1 MSSTPAE
8 HIIIPDVDESAPVE
22 YSDAQAPVI
31 LEYEPPKEESLKRKA
46 LWSSLWTLVAFGAG
60 QVIRLVS
67 NFLLARLLIPDDF
80 GVANLVSVFVTGMQ
94 ALSDVGIEQAIIQNK
109 RGDDPTFL
117 NTAWTIH
124 AIRGVALWVGTC
136 LLAWPLA
143 KFFNQPILMYLMPVA
158 GLGPMLTGFNSTSMF
173 TLNRHLKMG
182 RLTMVLLVYQIIS
195 NVVMIAWAFKQR
207 SPWAIVMGGLVANVF
222 FLVVSHF
229 LIKGYRNRFCWD
241 PDVRRELM
249 KFGKWIMISTLI
261 TYTAMQIDRPM
272 VGKLQGVMWL
282 GLYGIALNLV
292 ALPREIIGRLASV
305 TLFPALARA
314 AENGGQDLARILRRA
329 RGLIL
334 SVSLAATLGVFLG
347 APLFIMIFY
356 KPQYHQAGWLAQLAS
371 IGAWF
376 ILLQVSAD
384 RALVAQGKTKP
395 LATSN
400 AVNLIVTAVAAMA
413 GRYIDMHIFKHEAGI
428 VGFMLGLAAGK
439 MAGHVMIQIE
449 MAKSGINIVRQDV
462 LYTAVLVVL
471 CVVGLL
477 LPARLPGYD
486 RDHMV
491 WYTGIVAV
499 AVCAVTCAWAGVRV
513 MRGIR

>member
-8 HIIIPDVDESAPVE
+8 HIIIPDADESAPVE
-22 YSDAQAPVI
+22 YTDAQAPIV
-31 LEYEPPKEESLKRKA
+31 LEYEPPKEDSLKKKA
-46 LWSSLWTLVAFGAG
+46 VWSSLWTLVMFGVG
-60 QVIRLVS
+60 QVIRFVS
-67 NFLLARLLIPDDF
+67 NPILAYLLVPEYF
-80 GVANLVSVFVTGMQ
+80 GVVSLVSVFVTALQ

-109 RGDDPTFL
+109 RGDEPVFL

-124 AIRGVALWVGTC
+124 AVRGVFLWLGTC
-136 LLAWPLA
+136 VIAWPLA
-143 KFFNQPILMYLMPVA
+143 KFFNQPLLTWLMPVA
-158 GLGPMLTGFNSTSMF
+158 GVGPLLSGFNSTSMF
-173 TLNRHLKMG
+173 TLNRHLKVG
-182 RLTMVLLVYQIIS
+182 RLTLVMLVYQVI
-195 NVVMIAWAFKQR
+195 NVVVTIAWAYR
-207 SPWAIVMGGLVANVF
+207 WPSPWAIVMGGLASNLF
-222 FLVVSHF
+222 FLVISHF
-229 LIKGYRNRFCWD
+229 LIAGYRNRFCWD
-241 PDVRRELM
+241 SEVRRELM
-249 KFGKWIMISTLI
+249 KFGKWIMVSTLI

-272 VGKLQGVMWL
+272 VGKLQGVKWL

-314 AENGGQDLARILRRA
+314 AENGGQDLGRILRRA

-356 KPQYHQAGWLAQLAS
+356 KQEYHQAGWLAQLAS

-384 RALVAQGKTKP
+384 RALLAQGKTKP

-400 AVNLIVTAVAAMA
+400 AVNLVVTVAAA
-413 GRYIDMHIFKHEAGI
+413 LIGRHIDMNVFGHEAGI

-439 MAGHVMIQIE
+439 MAGHLMIQIE
-449 MAKSGINIVRQDV
+449 MAKSGMSIFRQDTFYTVV
-462 LYTAVLVVL
+462 LAVL

-477 LPARLPGYD
+477 LPSRLPGYD
-486 RDHMV
+486 REHMV
-491 WYTGIVAV
+491 MYTGIVAV
-499 AVCAVTCAWAGVRV
+499 AVCAVTCSWAGIRV
-513 MRGIR
+513 IRGIR